1 VVTSKKPW
9 LRREPGYGLAIE
21 RTVFIVMTD
30 EERVTIITRRTVI
43 ASAALVPVAAIKSTA
58 QAASQAA
65 PQVAQPVF
73 TPDQRRVLEAF
84 IGRLIP
90 ADESGPGAVECGAAN
105 YFERQLAGELANE
118 KTAILEGLAAVEAYA
133 RKTYGAGFAD
143 LAPDKQDAA
152 LKAIQNNQAEGFTG
166 GGGFFNRMRR
176 LTLEGTFGDPYY
188 GGNKNFAGWDL
199 IRYPGARLAVAPEE
213 QEMTPIKPAHVS
225 AWGGNY
231 GH

>member
-1 VVTSKKPW
+1 
-9 LRREPGYGLAIE
+9 
-21 RTVFIVMTD
+21 
-30 EERVTIITRRTVI
+30 
-43 ASAALVPVAAIKSTA
+43 VPVTAIKSAA
-58 QAASQAA
+58 QT
-65 PQVAQPVF
+65 VAQPGAQTAEPVF
-73 TPDQRRVLEAF
+73 AAEQRRVLEAF

-90 ADESGPGAVECGAAN
+90 ADDSGPGAVECGAAN

-118 KTAILEGLAAVEAYA
+118 KNAILEGLAAVEAYA
-133 RKTYGAGFAD
+133 RKAYGAGFAD

-152 LKAIQNNQAEGFTG
+152 LTAIQNNQAEGFTL

-188 GGNKNFAGWDL
+188 GGNKGFAGWDL

-213 QEMTPIKPAHVS
+213 QKMTPIKPAHVS

>member
-1 VVTSKKPW
+1 LPEGSHGEVQ
-9 LRREPGYGLAIE
+9 LRLRHGHRKDGLIAMSE
-21 RTVFIVMTD
+21 
-30 EERVTIITRRTVI
+30 EERVTTISRRTVI
-43 ASAALVPVAAIKSTA
+43 ASAAFVPVAAIKTA
-58 QAASQAA
+58 AQTAA
-65 PQVAQPVF
+65 PTGAQTTAPVF
-73 TPDQRRVLEAF
+73 APDQRRVLEAF

-105 YFERQLAGELANE
+105 YFERQLAGDLSNE

-152 LKAIQNNQAEGFTG
+152 LTAIQNNQAEGFSG

-199 IRYPGARLAVAPEE
+199 VRYPGARLAVAPEE
-213 QEMTPIKPAHVS
+213 QKMTPIKPAHVS